1 MVLRDIFKNRLI
13 FAVKY
18 LIGFILLA
26 WILARVDRQNMVT
39 ILLSVNATALFY
51 VLAFALINLLL
62 QFRLWKFLV
71 ENHSVN
77 FQIKD
82 LLPSF
87 FAGFAFRLMIPGG
100 HAEITKIFLLPGPKR
115 GKAIAFGIEKF
126 FQTAFKIVLILIAL
140 PIVLPE
146 YQFILLA
153 SAALLLAGFI
163 GLPFYLK
170 NERFS
175 RFQEKNVSYKKIF
188 LVSFFHTV
196 PIFLSLA
203 LQYHILLNDSFS
215 ITFFETSVVTVFVW
229 GAGLIPVSVSGLGV
243 RENIAVLLLAQ
254 YGVPGAGAVGISLLL
269 FFINAILP
277 AIAGVFIIIKRRND
291 IKGAGGE
298 IKKVTRNIIA
308 SRKNRRQNGSTKQ
321 QSTISPIT
329 E

>member
-1 MVLRDIFKNRLI
+1 MPDILKNRLI
-13 FAVKY
+13 FAAKY

-26 WILARVDRQNMVT
+26 WILARVDRQNMVS
-39 ILLSVNATALFY
+39 ILLSVNAGTLLN
-51 VLAFALINLLL
+51 VLILALINLFL

-71 ENHSVN
+71 ESHSVN

-82 LLPSF
+82 ILPSF

-126 FQTAFKIVLILIAL
+126 FQTVFKIVLVLIAL

-146 YQFILLA
+146 YQFILLS
-153 SAALLLAGFI
+153 SAGLLLAGFI
-163 GLPFYLK
+163 ILPFYLK

-175 RFQEKNVSYKKIF
+175 RFQEKNVSYKRIF
-188 LVSFFHTV
+188 LAAFLHTV

-215 ITFFETSVVTVFVW
+215 ISFFETSIVTVFIW

-243 RENIAVLLLAQ
+243 RENIAVLLLAK

-277 AIAGVFIIIKRRND
+277 AIAGVFIIIRRRND

-298 IKKVTRNIIA
+298 IKKVTKNIIEN
-308 SRKNRRQNGSTKQ
+308 RKNRQQQKKNRQQTST
-321 QSTISPIT
+321 SAIT